1 MKKPV
6 ELYLKIPDRILG
18 IRDLAPGEKMLL
30 AHIYSFGVKGCW
42 QSNQTLAKTF
52 MTSPRAIQRWLA
64 GIKNYIIVRHGKG
77 YYRTIWAKSH
87 PQLSQDRIDVD
98 VRQNRQ
104 SNCDKDGIRLR
115 QNCRTTINN
124 TITENN
130 ERTIASPTPLPAAG
144 QASATLEHRRQ
155 VAAEQIEKFKARL
168 GRPAAW
174 TPLTQEQFGRRRAE
188 QLAALRATTDNR

>member
-6 ELYLKIPDRILG
+6 ERYLKIPDHILG

-42 QSNQTLAKTF
+42 QSNQTLAETF
-52 MTSPRAIQRWLA
+52 MTSPRAIQRWLT
-64 GIKNYIIVRHGKG
+64 GIKNSIIVRNGKG
-77 YYRTIWAKSH
+77 YYRTMWAKSH
-87 PQLSQDRIDVD
+87 PQFSHDRIDVD

-104 SNCDKDGIRLR
+104 PDCDKKGIRLR

-130 ERTIASPTPLPAAG
+130 ERTIASPTPTPAAG
-144 QASATLEHRRQ
+144 QSSATLGCRRC
-155 VAAEQIEKFKARL
+155 VTAEQMEKFKARL

-174 TPLTQEQFGRRRAE
+174 TPLTPEQFGRRRAE
-188 QLAALRATTDNR
+188 QLAALRATKDNR